1 MEGVNLT
8 IILVSLLILFSRMDF
23 KHKIIQWNCR
33 GLKPNFNEVSLL
45 ISEYN
50 PSVFCFQETF
60 LKPDDNISLKGFN
73 IYNYVHTDCLRP
85 SGGASVFVKSS
96 FPQRKIDLQTEL
108 QATAVS
114 VTLDKEIT
122 ICSVYIPPSF
132 SLNSQHLDSLLQQ
145 LPSPYI
151 ILGDLGE
158 KALLTLHVVTEMHF
172 FTSEKPKKYHAW
184 SCQNVCDALTFLLD
198 NIFIRFGTKLYR
210 QVVGI
215 PMGTNCA
222 PLVAD
227 LFLFCYER
235 DFMMSLSDDKQADVI
250 DAFNTTSRYLDD
262 ILNINNVYFD
272 NMVSQIYPSEL
283 QLNKANASDTEAAF
297 LDLHLSISND
307 IVSTK
312 IYDKRDDFDFE
323 IVNFPFLDGDVPR
336 STSYGVYISQLIRFA
351 RASSYVVDFNTR
363 NKLLTQKL
371 LKQGYRYHKLRKTFS
386 KFYRR
391 YYDLISKFQVGL
403 KSLLRQGLS

>member
-1 MEGVNLT
+1 MYYINTLKRELVDTNAYKLQPSLSERVIVDGHGCHTALHFGVKAKENQDKVPTLYW
-8 IILVSLLILFSRMDF
+8 LPKL
-23 KHKIIQWNCR
+23 HK
-33 GLKPNFNEVSLL
+33 KPYKARFIAN
-45 ISEYN
+45 
-50 PSVFCFQETF
+50 
-60 LKPDDNISLKGFN
+60 
-73 IYNYVHTDCLRP
+73 
-85 SGGASVFVKSS
+85 SS
-96 FPQRKIDLQTEL
+96 SCTTTEL
-108 QATAVS
+108 SKLLTSCLTAVKKH
-114 VTLDKEIT
+114 VIKYCEK
-122 ICSVYIPPSF
+122 VYERS
-132 SLNSQHLDSLLQQ
+132 
-145 LPSPYI
+145 
-151 ILGDLGE
+151 
-158 KALLTLHVVTEMHF
+158 
-172 FTSEKPKKYHAW
+172 
-184 SCQNVCDALTFLLD
+184 
-198 NIFIRFGTKLYR
+198 
-210 QVVGI
+210 GI

-262 ILNINNVYFD
+262 SLNINNVYFD
-272 NMVSQIYPSEL
+272 NMVSHIYPSEL

-312 IYDKRDDFDFE
+312 IYDKRDDFDFK

-351 RASSYVVDFNTR
+351 RASSYVADFNTR

-403 KSLLRQGLS
+403 KSLLRQGLSEPDFYGDLVYKLKKIVGSNNFSAQFIKIISHYKKIGYNINVLQQTACLVVNPITVGNFAFLFNCTPVGRTSDSMMVPT